1 MGNSLSNQIQD
12 TNNIEISKDEYN
24 KYQEYLIEKQ
34 KNLKNLEKTQQN
46 NKQNTEKQFNKYK
59 YNSKQENNRELSQ
72 YEIDKKQNK
81 YQQSGKNII
90 NNKISDY
97 QINLDTGFKL
107 NDKNNVIANNNLY
120 KKEINNKETYLPRFN
135 SYINDKKDS
144 INIFEKKINDLDRDR
159 KTENVTQ
166 FYENIDLKIKNDL
179 FEYEIDYSVLD
190 PFKIL
195 KKKNIPLEQLKIAYK
210 KLSLVHHPDKGGD
223 INEFNKLINAYNY
236 IEKVIK
242 IKENDKSHLELKNN
256 YNESINNEKEKIN
269 SLKEPNIKDKF
280 NINKFNKVFNETLL
294 TNPYDEGY
302 SKIMIESNKNREDI
316 EIENKIGKFTKKK
329 FINNSENDKKKKTSN
344 YVVKYTPPEPVNIG
358 KLFYSEL
365 GENNVNNFTSRT
377 QSMNLTDY
385 KEAHI
390 DNLMIDPNKI
400 NYKKYKNI
408 EDLEKDREIL
418 KMSQDQIE
426 AIEENDEQKKIYEW
440 NRINKLR
447 ERDNEISKQFDRTNK
462 LYLK

>member
-329 FINNSENDKKKKTSN
+329 FLNNIKNDKKNKI
-344 YVVKYTPPEPVNIG
+344 Y
-358 KLFYSEL
+358 
-365 GENNVNNFTSRT
+365 TSRT
-377 QSMNLTDY
+377 S
-385 KEAHI
+385 
-390 DNLMIDPNKI
+390 
-400 NYKKYKNI
+400 
-408 EDLEKDREIL
+408 
-418 KMSQDQIE
+418 
-426 AIEENDEQKKIYEW
+426 
-440 NRINKLR
+440 
-447 ERDNEISKQFDRTNK
+447 
-462 LYLK
+462 

>member
-1 MGNSLSNQIQD
+1 
-12 TNNIEISKDEYN
+12 
-24 KYQEYLIEKQ
+24 
-34 KNLKNLEKTQQN
+34 
-46 NKQNTEKQFNKYK
+46 
-59 YNSKQENNRELSQ
+59 
-72 YEIDKKQNK
+72 
-81 YQQSGKNII
+81 
-90 NNKISDY
+90 
-97 QINLDTGFKL
+97 
-107 NDKNNVIANNNLY
+107 
-120 KKEINNKETYLPRFN
+120 
-135 SYINDKKDS
+135 
-144 INIFEKKINDLDRDR
+144 
-159 KTENVTQ
+159 
-166 FYENIDLKIKNDL
+166 
-179 FEYEIDYSVLD
+179 
-190 PFKIL
+190 
-195 KKKNIPLEQLKIAYK
+195 
-210 KLSLVHHPDKGGD
+210 
-223 INEFNKLINAYNY
+223 
-236 IEKVIK
+236 
-242 IKENDKSHLELKNN
+242 
-256 YNESINNEKEKIN
+256 
-269 SLKEPNIKDKF
+269 
-280 NINKFNKVFNETLL
+280 
-294 TNPYDEGY
+294 
-302 SKIMIESNKNREDI
+302 MI
-316 EIENKIGKFTKKK
+316 
-329 FINNSENDKKKKTSN
+329 KKKKTSN